1 MKDNYKIGFDD
12 SSITGNVY
20 DGVFVLMNLQA
31 EGIFMK
37 RRLRHRCFPVNF
49 AKVLRILL
57 NICEGLLLRL
67 SLLCVSKKTIF
78 DLDKEKS
85 KEKCLKNGKL

>member
-1 MKDNYKIGFDD
+1 MKDNYKIGFDG